1 MTLKWVPY
9 KFLISIL
16 LITCFLTQVTDSM
29 MEDSPKMFPFNPP
42 RIKEAYY
49 YRQIFERLYPAQAKW
64 IPYYWMQRWSKTNDP
79 SARTLK
85 HYKDSDV
92 QEKDEK
98 ITE

>member
-1 MTLKWVPY
+1 
-9 KFLISIL
+9 
-16 LITCFLTQVTDSM
+16 M
-29 MEDSPKMFPFNPP
+29 MEDSPKIFPFNPP

-64 IPYYWMQRWSKTNDP
+64 IPYYWMPKWSNTNDP